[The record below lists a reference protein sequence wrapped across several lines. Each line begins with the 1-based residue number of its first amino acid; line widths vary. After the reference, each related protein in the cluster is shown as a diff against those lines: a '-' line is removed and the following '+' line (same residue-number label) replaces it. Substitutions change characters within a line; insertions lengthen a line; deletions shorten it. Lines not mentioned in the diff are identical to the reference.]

1 MGLTCTKSEDTDT
14 ISSHVS
20 SDKISKE
27 YDRMYKIIILG
38 DSNVGKTSF
47 CDRTFTNKFD
57 QLQQS
62 TSPILSKPTIGVE
75 FREKIV
81 NVNNVKA
88 KLCIWDTAGQDK
100 YRAIISAYYR
110 NADAV
115 ILMYDSTNVESFE
128 KLNKWLEEL
137 DKHLDRNSDITI
149 VLVANKCD
157 EFNKQKK
164 CITNVQGEAYA
175 KEINAVFFEISVLND
190 INCNAVIDLISNNL
204 TVSNRGTNKKNKA
217 DMTDINTHDN
227 DYIKLS

>member
-1 MGLTCTKSEDTDT
+1 MGLTCAKSEDTDT
-14 ISSHVS
+14 IQSHIS
-20 SDKISKE
+20 LEKISKD

-57 QLQQS
+57 QPLQQS
-62 TSPILSKPTIGVE
+62 ELILSKPTIGVE

-115 ILMYDSTNVESFE
+115 ILMYDSTNIESFE

-137 DKHLDRNSDITI
+137 DKHLDRNSDIVLI
-149 VLVANKCD
+149 LVANKCD
-157 EFNKQKK
+157 EVNRQLK
-164 CITNVQGEAYA
+164 CVTHEQGQIYA
-175 KEINAVFFEISVLND
+175 KKINAVFFEISVRD
-190 INCNAVIDLISNNL
+190 GTNCNTVIDLISNNL
-204 TVSNRGTNKKNKA
+204 TMSTRGTNKKNKI
-217 DMTDINTHDN
+217 DFTNIDHTDNN
-227 DYIKLS
+227 YIELS